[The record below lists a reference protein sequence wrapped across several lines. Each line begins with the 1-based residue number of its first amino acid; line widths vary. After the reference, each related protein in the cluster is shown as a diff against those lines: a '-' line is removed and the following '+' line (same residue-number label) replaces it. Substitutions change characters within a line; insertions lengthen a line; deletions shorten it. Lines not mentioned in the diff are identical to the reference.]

1 MPKTIE
7 GLQGAGKVPNKAISV
22 KTRDATPKPGM
33 IPTLTRPCLACTRSK
48 VKCDKCSPC
57 GRCVRL
63 GLRCVETAPSRRGVR
78 RTALSSGNAELR
90 LLPGLEDVE
99 GDPNLNGLATAQND
113 ATNGVVVSADHV
125 RMWFLIALWRKST
138 HLFARA
144 TIMAC
149 RAKLG
154 MGELLKPFFAAPN
167 SQALYGDALPAGNPL
182 EHLLDD
188 SVDVTILRDGASE
201 L

>member
-1 MPKTIE
+1 MPSSMRAMPSIF
-7 GLQGAGKVPNKAISV
+7 
-22 KTRDATPKPGM
+22 
-33 IPTLTRPCLACTRSK
+33 CTRSK